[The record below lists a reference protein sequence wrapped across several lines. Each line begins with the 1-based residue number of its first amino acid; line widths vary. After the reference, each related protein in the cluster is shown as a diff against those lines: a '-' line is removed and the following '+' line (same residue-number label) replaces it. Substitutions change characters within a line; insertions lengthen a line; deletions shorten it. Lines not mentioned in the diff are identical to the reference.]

1 VLDESVSGEG
11 FIAALTNDLRVMRRR
26 YAQTVPSPVD
36 GSNVLCVARIYA
48 DRSGYLAA
56 AGEEMEWSAAYWNQ
70 QRRELVAYLPGGG
83 GAELVK
89 TVRHEAFHQYLS
101 YALSMI
107 PSSPWFNEGYAQY
120 FETDSGGEWG
130 EGFDVSPE
138 WLDSAGGMLGELVK
152 MDYAQFYS
160 GTQEERRLKY
170 RLAWSLAYFLEKG
183 APKVRFDPFKNLK
196 RDYVAALLERRDM
209 HEATDAAFGGQEKF
223 ADFVAEWKRFWKNGG
238 NSGAGQEN

>member
-1 VLDESVSGEG
+1 
-11 FIAALTNDLRVMRRR
+11 
-26 YAQTVPSPVD
+26 
-36 GSNVLCVARIYA
+36 
-48 DRSGYLAA
+48 
-56 AGEEMEWSAAYWNQ
+56 
-70 QRRELVAYLPGGG
+70 
-83 GAELVK
+83 
-89 TVRHEAFHQYLS
+89 
-101 YALSMI
+101 
-107 PSSPWFNEGYAQY
+107 
-120 FETDSGGEWG
+120 
-130 EGFDVSPE
+130 
-138 WLDSAGGMLGELVK
+138 MLGELVK

-238 NSGAGQEN
+238 NSGAGPEN